1 MPEVNVP
8 TLMLVEDDP
17 EDLYLIR
24 RYIKSSGCR
33 MINTGLG
40 EEAVA
45 LACQEKPDLI
55 LLDIRLPGIN
65 GWEVLEALKAESATQ
80 TIPVLMF
87 SGLDEVE
94 DGQARGAF
102 GYLKK
107 PVRYRD
113 FLNALAEVGVKPG
126 LAVA

>member
-1 MPEVNVP
+1 MV
-8 TLMLVEDDP
+8 
-17 EDLYLIR
+17 
-24 RYIKSSGCR
+24 
-33 MINTGLG
+33 NTGLG

-45 LACQEKPDLI
+45 LARQEKPAVI

-65 GWEVLEALKAESATQ
+65 GWEVLGALKAESLTYP
-80 TIPVLMF
+80 IPVLMF

-94 DGQARGAF
+94 DGRALGAF

-113 FLNALAEVGVKPG
+113 FLNALAQVGVKPSV
-126 LAVA
+126 AVA